1 VIATSSGD
9 TTVTPADAWVVIHDP
24 TYSFTTPQAIAWWD
38 GAALAPTTETLATDN
53 VTTTFNFSV
62 PAGQTAALMIFAV
75 QNTTAVGAQATAEWL
90 MTLPDA
96 ALENLSTDE
105 MIAIRNWQ
113 AGGAPVIRLVTEPPL
128 EVEEGGSLPLEV
140 YVEDLEGDA
149 FTVYWEL
156 TGDGAFDDGTG
167 TTATFEAVGYD
178 GPTTAV
184 VQVRA
189 QDATEER
196 IVDIDIDVL
205 NAPPVFVSDPAVDP
219 GLDAYRGRLWEY
231 QLVVEDPANADGT
244 MRDPVLVTV
253 TDKPTSMIY
262 FGDQHFEWTPRD
274 ADVGRHL
281 LRIEADDRDSE
292 EPAVQEVYVEVHAN
306 APPGAPTIVSP
317 SATVVAER
325 RPTLV
330 VQNAEDLDGDM
341 LSYTFEVA
349 RTGDFAAS
357 SMVAR
362 GDVFETL
369 DQTSWVVN
377 ADLMDA
383 TRYYWRVWANDGRN
397 DGPSASTFFDVD
409 LSAAPDEPTD
419 ASTDTVDDWMPPMP
433 TPSDSSCGCRTV
445 PGASSGAPLVVLAL
459 ALAALVLRRRSH

>member
-1 VIATSSGD
+1 V
-9 TTVTPADAWVVIHDP
+9 
-24 TYSFTTPQAIAWWD
+24 
-38 GAALAPTTETLATDN
+38 
-53 VTTTFNFSV
+53 
-62 PAGQTAALMIFAV
+62 
-75 QNTTAVGAQATAEWL
+75 
-90 MTLPDA
+90 
-96 ALENLSTDE
+96 ENLSTDE